1 MGGRREFAT
10 LFAAVAVLSLALG
23 VRAQR
28 SLVSGE
34 PCVFPFQFEGRTYF
48 DCLDFQGSEWCEAE
62 GGFFGQCAP
71 GSPASSSGSASS
83 VGSRGPGIP
92 APVTSAPEEPV
103 QPPPSAPVLPASA
116 PVPPLASSGS
126 DCCNLLSG
134 IGFSSSV
141 PVVIINTG
149 GQAIPD
155 EPKIPASI
163 CTCNS
168 PGGDIAANI
177 KIEIRGSTSA
187 REFLKKSFAFKVI
200 DDQGKD
206 MDVSFM
212 GFPEDSDFVLYGPEM
227 DKTMGMKN
235 YLTMALAR
243 ATGRYASNTQYVETF
258 LVQDG
263 GQLSIDHYHGIY
275 IAMEKIKK
283 DKNRV
288 NVQKNEADISGGYI
302 FKYDNDNF
310 DEGDKIIKTTFTE
323 LEFVC
328 VYPKKDKVTQDQ
340 LNWIGSYLGD
350 WEKAMGT
357 RDRNQWTP
365 YIDEGS
371 FVDYFLITEMSK
383 NPDGYRGSTYF
394 HKDAGGPLVAGPAWD
409 YNEAYGQCCGYPI
422 EGYDNDGISTGVSG
436 GSAISPEGWRFNI
449 CIEERRCIEDP
460 RDGTSPY
467 YMIMMEDPTFR
478 SLVESR
484 WSELR
489 AGPWSTS
496 SIEGLISQLKGQIQD
511 PVLRNLKRWKTSKF
525 LEGVSGNDQKNL
537 DFWSFEVN
545 AMLEW
550 VRSHAAW
557 IDSQLSGSPALG
569 K

>member
-1 MGGRREFAT
+1 MEPRRGLAT
-10 LFAAVAVLSLALG
+10 WLAALAVLSLALG
-23 VRAQR
+23 AGAQR

-34 PCVFPFQFEGRTYF
+34 PCVFPFTFEGRTYY
-48 DCLDFQGSEWCEAE
+48 DCLVFQGSEWCEAE

-71 GSPASSSGSASS
+71 GSAATSVVSVIPVDSTRSGGPVPVRSAQ
-83 VGSRGPGIP
+83 
-92 APVTSAPEEPV
+92 EETV
-103 QPPPSAPVLPASA
+103 KNPPSAPILPPTA
-116 PVPPLASSGS
+116 PVPALASSGS
-126 DCCNLLSG
+126 ECCNLLSG
-134 IGFSSSV
+134 IGFSSSI
-141 PVVIINTG
+141 PVVVINTG
-149 GQAIPD
+149 GADIPD

-168 PGGDIAANI
+168 PGGDFAASI

-187 REFLKKSFAFKVI
+187 REFLKKSFAFAII

-212 GFPEDSDFVLYGPEM
+212 GFPEDSDFILYGPEM

-235 YLTMALAR
+235 YLTMALSR

-263 GQLSIDHYHGIY
+263 RQLSIDHYHGIY
-275 IAMEKIKK
+275 IAMEKIKR
-283 DKNRV
+283 DKNRL
-288 NVQKNEADISGGYI
+288 NIQKNEADISGGYV

-310 DEGDKIIKTTFTE
+310 DEGDKIIKATFTE
-323 LEFVC
+323 LEFVS
-328 VYPKKDKVTQDQ
+328 VYPKKDKISQEQ
-340 LNWIGSYLGD
+340 LNWIGSYLGE
-350 WEKAMGT
+350 WEQALGT

-371 FVDYFLITEMSK
+371 FVDYFLVTEMSK

-394 HKDAGGPLVAGPAWD
+394 HKDASGPLVAGPAWD
-409 YNEAYGQCCGYPI
+409 YNEAYGMCCGYPI

-449 CIEERRCIEDP
+449 CIEESRCVVDP

-489 AGPWSTS
+489 AGPWSTG
-496 SIEGLISQLKGQIQD
+496 SIEGLISQLMGQIQE
-511 PVLRNLKRWKTSKF
+511 PVLRNLKRWKAAPL

-537 DFWSFEVN
+537 DFWNFEVN
-545 AMLEW
+545 KMLEW
-550 VRSHAAW
+550 TRAHAAW
-557 IDSQLSGSPALG
+557 MDAQLSGSPA
-569 K
+569 